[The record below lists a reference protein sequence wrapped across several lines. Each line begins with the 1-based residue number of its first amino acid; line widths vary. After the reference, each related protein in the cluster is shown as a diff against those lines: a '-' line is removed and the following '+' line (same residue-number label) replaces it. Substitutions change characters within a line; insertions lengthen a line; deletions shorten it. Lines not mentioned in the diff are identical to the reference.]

1 MVAYPTENFLK
12 DMLSP
17 LLKDCQYLIDS
28 PKQFKNKFL
37 PLITQFTHETHVV
50 VSFDAVK
57 LFHNVDVVRT
67 VNFVMKEIFTKP
79 REFFKDKDK
88 DGNLL
93 PIPSRPNFRKFL
105 IAVLTEFNLVKSQI
119 GNYKQFQGLA
129 MSSLLVHFFLT

>member
-1 MVAYPTENFLK
+1 M
-12 DMLSP
+12 
-17 LLKDCQYLIDS
+17 
-28 PKQFKNKFL
+28 FL
-37 PLITQFTHETHVV
+37 PIISKFNNEKHVV

-105 IAVLTEFNLVKSQI
+105 IGVLTEFNLVKSQI
-119 GNYKQFQGLA
+119 GDYQQVQRLPP
-129 MSSLLVHFFLT
+129 